1 VATGTYSSAWTMP
14 VFVTLVALY
23 ALWPGHVKKRVAL
36 LEQPS

>member
-1 VATGTYSSAWTMP
+1 MATGTYSSAWTMP